1 MATGRRAERKPAA
14 PTGTRATAARR
25 PPAGAARALEPLQGT
40 RALLIAEPSAAY
52 VARPPAVVDASL
64 IAALVFAEPEMADA
78 RRHLLPYRPM
88 APTLLPLEIANVA
101 MNKLRRGSGAAAELR
116 NALAD
121 LDAMGLTLLAV
132 EPLEVFDIAS
142 RWSLSAY
149 DAAYLSLA
157 STLRCPLLTF
167 DRRLAEAARLQ
178 LGSLE

>member
-1 MATGRRAERKPAA
+1 MATGRSADSKPAV

-25 PPAGAARALEPLQGT
+25 PPASAARPVEPSQGV

-52 VARPPAVVDASL
+52 VARPSAVVDASL
-64 IAALVFAEPEMADA
+64 IAALVFAEPEMADT

-101 MNKLRRGSGAAAELR
+101 MSKVRRGSGAAAELK

-121 LDAMGLTLLAV
+121 LEAMGVTLLTV

-157 STLRCPLLTF
+157 PTLRCPLPTF
-167 DRRLAEAARLQ
+167 DRRLAEAARSQ